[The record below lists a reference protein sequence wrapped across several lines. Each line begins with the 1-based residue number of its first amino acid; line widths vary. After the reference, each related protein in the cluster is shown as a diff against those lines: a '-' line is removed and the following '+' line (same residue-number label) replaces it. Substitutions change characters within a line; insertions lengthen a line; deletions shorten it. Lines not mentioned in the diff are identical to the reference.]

1 MADVFLSYKR
11 EDAARVRK
19 LVSALRDNG
28 LDVWWDEDIVPSA
41 PWEATIEAALANSAA
56 VVVCWSPASVASENV
71 RSEARV
77 AREDG
82 RLIQV
87 FLKPCSPPLF
97 FGERQG
103 IDLTKWRGNTDDPR
117 ITKLAQTI
125 RKAREGEPIGGEEQS
140 RIVQG
145 TSSARTIRQMVVIA
159 AAFLVVLGAAGL
171 IAWRAAVARPAP
183 EVAVLPFED
192 LSPTHDKSYFAEGVA
207 EEILSALSTDKAIKV
222 LGRTS
227 ARQIDR
233 NADPALLRK
242 SLGITHLLEGSA
254 RTAGDALRVDVRLID
269 TRDGTTVWQ
278 DEYQGRLSDVFA
290 VQDKV
295 ATAVVQH
302 LRGMFL
308 QAHAPAERPVTKVNV
323 YETYLAARAI
333 MRKRAEPTL
342 RQAFSLAHQVITT
355 DPNYAPGQALYAEL
369 AYLLSDDTLAYGPV
383 PLRTAAPIAE
393 EHARAAIRLA
403 PSLADG
409 YAALGLIPSIPDQ
422 EAIAALRRAVV
433 LDPSRADVRVWLA
446 LRLNKLGRYDE
457 ALEQTRQAAAS
468 EPLWALPMEGLVE
481 SLTMYGRQVEARQA
495 VEQYRARTGNDAQY
509 HRLLFLIYLRG
520 PNLSAAIA
528 EGDKAHSIDPSLP
541 DLRLNLMSLYFTL
554 GLEERAPK
562 DLPEAFGRLAKPF
575 YAGDTNALD
584 ARIRAIGTGLWGLP
598 DREIGFFH
606 LAAIHDWTTL
616 NRLYDARP
624 GPAQQLCFGESEAA
638 MISTEVLIPAVRAAG
653 RQRDVAALM
662 DCLRERLAI
671 EMRQRAAGPAA
682 YFGDYEYD
690 QATLAALSGNR
701 GAALSWLEQAV
712 AKGWMGRPYSPSLTD
727 RPQFDAFHADPR
739 LAALQAKIDRAIAEQ
754 RAEVLTQQR

>member
-1 MADVFLSYKR
+1 MH
-11 EDAARVRK
+11 VRK
-19 LVSALRDNG
+19 LVLALRNSG
-28 LDVWWDEDIVPSA
+28 LDVWWDEDIPASA
-41 PWEATIEAALANSAA
+41 PWEATIESELADSAA
-56 VVVCWSPASVASENV
+56 VIVCWSPASVASENV

-103 IDLTKWRGNTDDPR
+103 INLTKWRGNTDDPR
-117 ITKLAQTI
+117 ITKLAETVRQ
-125 RKAREGEPIGGEEQS
+125 ARAGEPIGGEERS
-140 RIVQG
+140 RIAQG
-145 TSSARTIRQMVVIA
+145 TSSASAIRQIIIISA
-159 AAFLVVLGAAGL
+159 ALLVVLGAAGL

-192 LSPTHDKSYFAEGVA
+192 LSPSHDKAYFSEGVA
-207 EEILSALSTDKAIKV
+207 EEILSSLSTDKAIKV

-227 ARQIDR
+227 ARQIGR
-233 NADPALLRK
+233 NADPTLLRK

-269 TRDGTTVWQ
+269 TRDGTTLWQ
-278 DEYQGRLSDVFA
+278 DEYEGRLSDVFA

-302 LRGMFL
+302 LRGMFM

-323 YETYLAARAI
+323 YETYLAARSI

-342 RQAFSLAHQVITT
+342 RQALSLARQVIAT
-355 DPNYAPGQALYAEL
+355 DPSYAPGHALYAEL
-369 AYLLSDDTLAYGPV
+369 AYLLSDDPMAYGPI
-383 PLRTAAPIAE
+383 PLRTAAPVAE
-393 EHARAAIRLA
+393 MHARTAIRLA

-409 YAALGLIPSIPDQ
+409 YAALGLIPSTPDQ
-422 EAIAALRRAVV
+422 EAIAALRRAIV

-457 ALEQTRQAAAS
+457 ALEQTRQAAAI

-481 SLTMYGRQVEARQA
+481 GLTMYGRQAEARQA
-495 VEQYRARTGNDAQY
+495 VEQYRARTRNNAQY
-509 HRLLFLIYLRG
+509 HRLLFLMYLRG

-541 DLRLNLMSLYFTL
+541 DLRLNLMSLYFTV

-584 ARIRAIGTGLWGLP
+584 AQIRSIGAGLWALP
-598 DREIGFFH
+598 DQGFGFFR

-624 GPAQQLCFGESEAA
+624 GLPQQLCFGESQAP
-638 MISTEVLIPAVRAAG
+638 MISTEALIPAVRTAG
-653 RQRDVAALM
+653 RQRDAVALM

-671 EMRQRAAGPAA
+671 ETRQKAAGPAA
-682 YFGDYEYD
+682 FFGDYEYD
-690 QATLAALSGNR
+690 QATFAALSGNSR
-701 GAALSWLEQAV
+701 AALGWLEQAV
-712 AKGWMGRPYSPSLTD
+712 AKGWIGRPYSPSLTD
-727 RPQFDAFHADPR
+727 RPQFDALHADPR
-739 LAALQAKIDRAIAEQ
+739 LAALQAKIDQMIAEQ
-754 RAEVLTQQR
+754 RGQVLTQRR

>member
-1 MADVFLSYKR
+1 MIIIS
-11 EDAARVRK
+11 
-19 LVSALRDNG
+19 
-28 LDVWWDEDIVPSA
+28 
-41 PWEATIEAALANSAA
+41 AAL
-56 VVVCWSPASVASENV
+56 
-71 RSEARV
+71 
-77 AREDG
+77 
-82 RLIQV
+82 
-87 FLKPCSPPLF
+87 
-97 FGERQG
+97 
-103 IDLTKWRGNTDDPR
+103 
-117 ITKLAQTI
+117 
-125 RKAREGEPIGGEEQS
+125 
-140 RIVQG
+140 
-145 TSSARTIRQMVVIA
+145 
-159 AAFLVVLGAAGL
+159 LVVLGAAGL

-192 LSPTHDKSYFAEGVA
+192 LSPSQDKAYFSEGVA
-207 EEILSALSTDKAIKV
+207 EEILSSLSTDKAIKV

-233 NADPALLRK
+233 NADPTLLRK
-242 SLGITHLLEGSA
+242 SLGITHLLEGST

-278 DEYQGRLSDVFA
+278 DEYGGRLSDVFA

-295 ATAVVQH
+295 ATAVVH
-302 LRGMFL
+302 RLRGMFM

-323 YETYLAARAI
+323 YETYLAARSI

-342 RQAFSLAHQVITT
+342 RQALSLARKVIDT

-369 AYLLSDDTLAYGPV
+369 AYLLSDDPMAYGPI
-383 PLRTAAPIAE
+383 PLRTAAPVAE
-393 EHARAAIRLA
+393 MHARTAIRLA

-409 YAALGLIPSIPDQ
+409 YAALGLIPTIPDQ
-422 EAIAALRRAVV
+422 EAIVALRRAIV

-446 LRLNKLGRYDE
+446 IRLNKLGRYDE
-457 ALEQTRQAAAS
+457 ALEQTRQAAAI
-468 EPLWALPMEGLVE
+468 EPLWPLPMEGLVE
-481 SLTMYGRQVEARQA
+481 GLTMYGRQVEARQA
-495 VEQYRARTGNDAQY
+495 VEQYAARTRNNAQY
-509 HRLLFLIYLRG
+509 HRLLFLMYLRG
-520 PNLSAAIA
+520 PNLSAAVA

-584 ARIRAIGTGLWGLP
+584 AQIRSIGAGLWGLP
-598 DREIGFFH
+598 DRGFGFFH

-624 GPAQQLCFGESEAA
+624 GSPQQLCFGESEAA
-638 MISTEVLIPAVRAAG
+638 MISTEALIPAVRAAG
-653 RQRDVAALM
+653 RQRDAIALM

-671 EMRQRAAGPAA
+671 ETRQKAAGPAA
-682 YFGDYEYD
+682 HFGDYEYD

-701 GAALSWLEQAV
+701 SAALNWLGQAV
-712 AKGWMGRPYSPSLTD
+712 VKGWVGRPYSPSLTD

-739 LAALQAKIDRAIAEQ
+739 LAALQAKVDQTIAEQ
-754 RAEVLTQQR
+754 RALVLTQRL